1 MEALLRSTILLVGV
15 VVPGDNIPGVRRDV
29 AIQALLPKDA
39 IVVDNDPHAL
49 PVVSPFAQHS
59 ILHLA
64 WSKGVPLYAVNRIKA
79 PETAGVIRT
88 LGPHVGCVACFPR
101 RVPPLLL
108 KASRRG
114 FLNVH
119 PSLLPDYRGPSPLFW
134 QFRAGEQRTG
144 VTVHWMDAE
153 FDTGPIAAQRA
164 IPMPDG
170 ITETDATAMM
180 ARTGAQLLTQV
191 LERVADGE
199 IPYHKQAP
207 GGSSQPY
214 PQEADFSID
223 LDWSAQRI
231 YNFMRATAIWGNP
244 FTVEVDGETYRL
256 TEAIS
261 WSPYGQLGQA
271 MSMEGSNQ
279 VLLQCNP
286 GVVLA
291 RFG

>member
-1 MEALLRSTILLVGV
+1 MEALLRSTVSLVGV
-15 VVPGDNIPGVRRDV
+15 VMPGANIPGVRHDV
-29 AIQALLPKDA
+29 PIQALLPKDA
-39 IVVDNDPHAL
+39 IVLDNDPHAL

-64 WSKGVPLYAVNRIKA
+64 WAKGIPLFAVNQVKS

-101 RVPPLLL
+101 RIPPSLL
-108 KASRRG
+108 KAPRRG

-119 PSLLPDYRGPSPLFW
+119 PSLLPEYRGPSPLFW
-134 QFRAGEQRTG
+134 QFRAGEMRTG

-153 FDTGPIAAQRA
+153 FDTGPIAAQRSA
-164 IPMPDG
+164 TLPDG
-170 ITETDATAMM
+170 ITETDATVLM
-180 ARTGAQLLTQV
+180 ARAGAQLLTQV
-191 LERVADGE
+191 LDRVADGE
-199 IPYHKQAP
+199 IPYHKQPP
-207 GGSSQPY
+207 GGSTQPY

-223 LDWSAQRI
+223 LDWSAHRI
-231 YNFMRATAIWGNP
+231 YNFMRATAVWGYA
-244 FTVEVDGETYRL
+244 FTVEVDGAIYRL

-261 WSPYGQLGQA
+261 WSPYGQLGQT
-271 MSMEGSNQ
+271 MSQDASDT

-291 RFG
+291 RFA